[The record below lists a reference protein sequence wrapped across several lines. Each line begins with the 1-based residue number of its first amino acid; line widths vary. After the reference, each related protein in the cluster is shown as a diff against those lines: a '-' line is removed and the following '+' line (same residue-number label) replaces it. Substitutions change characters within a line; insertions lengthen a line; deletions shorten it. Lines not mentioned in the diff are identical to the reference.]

1 MNMIKV
7 MYGRKGTGKTKYL
20 INTANGL
27 ASDRAG
33 DLVFI
38 DRSDQLMYDLTHKIR
53 FINVTEFP
61 IKDISSFLGFICGI
75 IAENYDIKGIFIDG
89 LNYIVK
95 KGITSENSNFW
106 LEFFKSLK
114 IISEKYNTDFY
125 ITMNGENESIPEY
138 LQEFVA

>member
-20 INTANGL
+20 INTANSL
-27 ASDRAG
+27 ASEKVG
-33 DLVFI
+33 DVVFI

-53 FINVTEFP
+53 YINMEDFP
-61 IKDISSFLGFICGI
+61 IKNISSFLGFICGI

-89 LNYIVK
+89 LTYIAK
-95 KGITSENSNFW
+95 KSITSENSNCW
-106 LEFFKSLK
+106 LEFFNSLK
-114 IISEKYNTDFY
+114 LISEKYNKDFY
-125 ITMNGENESIPEY
+125 ISMNGESESIPEY